1 MNQFAENICVSPEGI
16 VSIITLTDCGG
27 LEGGGVTGPLQRS
40 DYLSVDW
47 SVYSVLCPSLSLSEL
62 AQMINQL
69 GRVKISEI
77 K

>member
-27 LEGGGVTGPLQRS
+27 LEGGGGVTGPLQRS
-40 DYLSVDW
+40 GYLSVDW
-47 SVYSVLCPSLSLSEL
+47 SVYSVLFPSLSEL

-69 GRVKISEI
+69 GRVKSSEI